1 MRYRILFKD
10 KRPEEK
16 LLREIRARHNQ
27 DIEDIDELYEQ
38 LIAHGS
44 CDSKTAARIYYV
56 AYTLAL
62 ENIELI
68 LVRVN

>member
-1 MRYRILFKD
+1 MKYKILFKEKPD
-10 KRPEEK
+10 KT
-16 LLREIRARHNQ
+16 LLPEIRRRHSK
-27 DIEDIDELYEQ
+27 DIDGIDELYEA
-38 LIAHGS
+38 LITHGT
-44 CDSKTAARIYYV
+44 CDSTIASRIYYV